1 MIFFHNRPPGSDY
14 PSEAQQSAEKA
25 GDSRKDDLRKDLA
38 KAESE
43 IAAMHVAEQQAR
55 IESINAQ
62 LTSDIDTVPVMGD
75 MAAMMKPD
83 IQPIKG
89 VPRLDEPDAF
99 EIRGYLDADGNATP
113 DGELFLELQDSGIF
127 DEYGDL
133 TLKGKAFAM
142 SPDKSPD
149 APLELYKIRAKA
161 GLEDAEDITFS
172 GALASVGTYLADSI
186 KGAGTALFALDNDE
200 AELAS
205 GAAILGAVKSQALLG
220 AGIKRASEKFWLDS
234 AEDEDAYY
242 LSHQEFK
249 RDSRDLNEM
258 TEAQLVGGLMGSA
271 EVLADMETSRQEMIA
286 KIGPERAAQIEKEA
300 EAFGGLFLDPS
311 NALSFGAGFFASKA
325 AQGPTLFAK
334 LSQTVE
340 KAAVLKTQA
349 AAAKTTM
356 VAAEST
362 FKATSRMAELATKQA
377 DRLASIGDDAAA
389 QKLRNMANRQG
400 ARSFAARTTADRLAI
415 EVASKTKAAEAIAL
429 KAGGAEVI
437 TRTMQAAQ
445 QAKAMPFEQIAR
457 LTDFV
462 GNSIIKLDE
471 GLSNTIARIG
481 MSRESQKML
490 KYMTASA
497 GLATNPALAL
507 IPATLAAG
515 PTLKGVAN
523 LSRIIG
529 KEALQARGTI
539 PFWRRVSQNSASGPL
554 ARSVSHLM
562 DELTLGGKALAP
574 IRGAQVV
581 AKGTAASLPMDLG
594 FEVLAAGG
602 ELDGNSFKQ
611 ALAESLVFG
620 GTGAAFG
627 AVVRGNLDQ
636 KRRQQ
641 AGDEINFRSTL
652 EDAQKARFMTLGQ
665 GARRTI
671 GTFSAMYPSLNFQLT
686 DSGASSYSRET
697 NTATI
702 NVKQSDWIK
711 PLVAHEVNHYIAARA
726 QMEDGIS
733 ALLVGP
739 EGVGGLLRGR
749 DGTLDANFKAAMDAY
764 NARVRR
770 DGNPALTPEQF
781 AVEYFNEAT
790 VDDLVGMVDSG
801 EMQTM
806 AARTD
811 TERVLREMVGSLISK
826 TPILGDLFVKLGG
839 AYDKG
844 GNMVQG
850 NGLLAGGVRELPGAK
865 KLLRQMV
872 QKQAGRR
879 NMEIDPSM
887 TEKGASK
894 EKGVVLPEEM
904 VKNGPIADALISQF
918 EFDDNGKAKRDADG
932 NPIPIDR
939 ATEIK
944 REMAGKIIIELQ
956 KERIRRGEQMPEG
969 TLELQEDGNW
979 VGTAFDDA
987 QLKALA
993 ESGIFNAE
1001 QIRTLGLLNADAGSR
1016 KGSTFAMVYQPALA
1030 RGKNGKVKYA
1040 AIAPTFR
1047 EVVPVQVKITKA
1059 GNILIQTMSVTQ
1071 LMENIRERSK
1081 TKLGKKL
1088 YNGDQTTML
1097 RDVEAMLALHKKKKE
1112 TLPYFKEKYGDDVG
1126 MAYRNF
1132 LNTLFGLMTK
1142 EQQGIN
1148 PMFETE
1154 GVKYS
1159 SNVFKSRRLDRINH
1173 TARLVGRP
1181 ALPFGYDQVKAN
1193 LFPVG
1198 VPVEGPNRTHLD
1210 SLENLLAR
1218 AKGYLAEAKPAE
1230 RRSREVKVSQL
1241 EKEIRD
1247 ERKFLGLPEVEDAI
1261 SDEELLAELTGNPVG
1276 VPVFADE
1283 LPMPGTRDFAAERR
1297 SELAA
1302 LAADVDVEASDPTPG
1317 LTFNEITSQKL
1328 PLFAKRG
1335 EGRSKQL
1342 KALGYRRFGDFFI
1355 HPQSLPLQP

>member
-1 MIFFHNRPPGSDY
+1 MIVFKDLPFLDLA
-14 PSEAQQSAEKA
+14 PSVTQDPLAMRQNAQAADDDEKEA
-25 GDSRKDDLRKDLA
+25 LRKELS
-38 KAESE
+38 KMEAET
-43 IAAMHVAEQQAR
+43 AAMHVAEQQAR
-55 IESINAQ
+55 IEAINAQ

-83 IQPIKG
+83 MQPIKG
-89 VPRLDEPDAF
+89 VPRLDESDAF
-99 EIRGYLDADGNATP
+99 EIRGYLDAEGNATP

-127 DEYGDL
+127 DEYGEL
-133 TLKGKAFAM
+133 TPKGKAFAM
-142 SPDKSPD
+142 APEESVD

-161 GLEDAEDITFS
+161 GLEDTEDITFG

-186 KGAGTALFALDNDE
+186 KGAGRALFSLDDDE

-205 GAAILGAVKSQALLG
+205 GAAMVGAVKAQATLG
-220 AGIKRASEKFWLDS
+220 AGVKRASEKIWLDS
-234 AEDEDAYY
+234 VEDEDAYY

-249 RDSRDLNEM
+249 RGVRDVTEM
-258 TEAQLVGGLMGSA
+258 TEAEFVGGLMGSA
-271 EVLADMETSRQEMIA
+271 EVISEIEAARQARIA
-286 KIGPERAAQIEKEA
+286 QIGPEKAARIEKEA

-340 KAAVLKTQA
+340 KAAVLQTQA
-349 AAAKTTM
+349 AAAKTTL

-362 FKATSRMAELATKQA
+362 FKASSRMAELATKQA
-377 DRLASIGDDAAA
+377 DRLASIGDDVAA
-389 QKLRNMANRQG
+389 QNLRNMANRQG
-400 ARSFAARTTADRLAI
+400 ARAFAARTTADRLAI
-415 EVASKTKAAEAIAL
+415 EVASKTKAVEAIAM

-437 TRTMQAAQ
+437 TRTMQAVQ
-445 QAKAMPFEQIAR
+445 QAKAIPFEQVAR

-462 GNSIIKLDE
+462 GNSLIKLDE

-554 ARSVSHLM
+554 ARSVSHLV

-574 IRGAQVV
+574 IRGARNV
-581 AKGTAASLPMDLG
+581 AKGTAVALPMDLG

-602 ELDGNSFKQ
+602 ELDGNTFKQ

-641 AGDEINFRSTL
+641 MGDEINFRSTL
-652 EDAQKARFMTLGQ
+652 EDTQKARFMTLGQ

-686 DSGASSYSRET
+686 DNGASSYSRET

-726 QMEDGIS
+726 QMEDGIT

-811 TERVLREMVGSLISK
+811 TERVFRDIVGSLISK

-865 KLLRQMV
+865 KLLREMV
-872 QKQAGRR
+872 AKQAGRR
-879 NMEIDPSM
+879 NLEIDPSI
-887 TEKGASK
+887 TEKGAAK
-894 EKGVVLPEEM
+894 EKGIVIPKEM
-904 VKNGPIADALISQF
+904 VKDGPFAESMISQF
-918 EFDDNGKAKRDADG
+918 QFDENGKPLRDKDG
-932 NPIPIDR
+932 DPLPIDR

-956 KERIRRGEQMPEG
+956 VERIKRGEQMPEG
-969 TLELQEDGNW
+969 TLELQEDGDW
-979 VGTAFDDA
+979 VGQSLDDA

-1001 QIRTLGLLNADAGSR
+1001 QIRTLGLLNADAGLR

-1030 RGKNGKVKYA
+1030 RDKKGKVKYA

-1047 EVVPVQVKITKA
+1047 EVVPVQVKITAA

-1088 YNGDQTTML
+1088 YNGDQTAML

-1126 MAYRNF
+1126 ETYRNF

-1142 EQQGIN
+1142 DQHKLN

-1181 ALPFGYDQVKAN
+1181 ALPFGYDQVKVN

-1198 VPVEGPNRTHLD
+1198 VPVEP
-1210 SLENLLAR
+1210 
-1218 AKGYLAEAKPAE
+1218 
-1230 RRSREVKVSQL
+1230 
-1241 EKEIRD
+1241 
-1247 ERKFLGLPEVEDAI
+1247 
-1261 SDEELLAELTGNPVG
+1261 
-1276 VPVFADE
+1276 
-1283 LPMPGTRDFAAERR
+1283 
-1297 SELAA
+1297 
-1302 LAADVDVEASDPTPG
+1302 
-1317 LTFNEITSQKL
+1317 
-1328 PLFAKRG
+1328 
-1335 EGRSKQL
+1335 
-1342 KALGYRRFGDFFI
+1342 
-1355 HPQSLPLQP
+1355 